1 LLDQRREYD
10 KELKK
15 LATSKVTVHG
25 LQQEVVVCGGLDLFT
40 NTLSQATEKLRK
52 VKSKNI

>member
-1 LLDQRREYD
+1 M
-10 KELKK
+10 
-15 LATSKVTVHG
+15 ATLKVTVHG

-52 VKSKNI
+52 VESKNI